1 MKIQNI
7 LVPLDFSEFSIM
19 ALEYAINLA
28 EKYSSQITL
37 MHAVVLFQDDIN
49 EEERL
54 QMYED
59 MIRKREENIRKYIIN
74 SQNNIEKRGITVKS
88 EIIRG
93 ISAADTILEFI
104 DKLPTDIVIMG
115 THGKSGLK
123 HLFQGSVAEK
133 VVRLSPVPVLTVHR
147 STQNFR
153 IKRLLVPIDFSL
165 HSKKA
170 IDYAVS
176 LADTFKA
183 YIDFVHVIEQEIHPS
198 FYASGIYSISQ
209 IDKDLKNRVIENMKA
224 FVEDQL
230 NPNIKTDYI
239 VCEGKSHKEII
250 NLSKEEKTD
259 LIVIATHGLTGL
271 DYILLGSTTEKVV
284 RWANSPVL
292 TIKSMLQNNR

>member
-1 MKIQNI
+1 MKIHSI
-7 LVPLDFSEFSIM
+7 LVPLDFSEFSM
-19 ALEYAINLA
+19 KALEYAINLA
-28 EKYSSQITL
+28 EKYFSQITL
-37 MHAVVLFQDDIN
+37 LHAIVLFQDDID

-54 QMYED
+54 QEYED
-59 MIRKREENIRKYIIN
+59 MIRKREENIREYFTKN
-74 SQNNIEKRGITVKS
+74 QREIERKGITVKS

-104 DKLPTDIVIMG
+104 NKLPIDIVIMG
-115 THGKSGLK
+115 THGRSGLK

-147 STQNFR
+147 STQNFCL
-153 IKRLLVPIDFSL
+153 KRLLVPIDFSL

-170 IDYAVS
+170 IDFAIS
-176 LADTFKA
+176 LADNFNA
-183 YIDFVHVIEQEIHPS
+183 NIDFVHVIEQDIHPS

-230 NPNIKTDYI
+230 NPDIKAEYV

-259 LIVIATHGLTGL
+259 MIVIATHGLTGM

-292 TIKSMLQNNR
+292 TVKSMLQNSN